1 MIVSHAGCAE
11 IVGMLTLISVS
22 GKNAECMVLLYDCI
36 VGQHR
41 RSRIFRI
48 AVE

>member
-11 IVGMLTLISVS
+11 IVGMFTLISVS
-22 GKNAECMVLLYDCI
+22 GKNSERMALLDDGI